1 MDSSRPVSPALVP
14 RLSGAAVTGAGLAA
28 GATAYL
34 ARARERA
41 EGICGADGVMCVTWG
56 NLTALP
62 VVIVTALVVLVV
74 VYKRLDIRP
83 RLAVIPPTL
92 LLAPLPLTA
101 AQTVLGGTATAAAG
115 AVWAGALALTAWDR
129 YRVLGLTAGAVLVC
143 GSIFVLYG

>member
-1 MDSSRPVSPALVP
+1 MDSSCPELRTLAP
-14 RLSGAAVTGAGLAA
+14 RLSGAAVTGAGLAV

-34 ARARERA
+34 AQAQERA
-41 EGICGADGVMCVTWG
+41 EGTCGADLVMCVTWG

-62 VVIVTALVVLVV
+62 VIIVTALVVLVV
-74 VYKRLDIRP
+74 VYKRLGIRP

-101 AQTVLGGTATAAAG
+101 AQTVLGGTATAVAG

-129 YRVLGLTAGAVLVC
+129 YRVLGVTAGAVLVC
-143 GSIFVLYG
+143 GSLVVLYG